1 MCDGCSGFTH
11 LSTVTH
17 DLPGEA
23 LPPVMCGSKPLCGAM
38 KSKPYMT
45 NQSVAVSFE
54 SLRDSQGPEQRET

>member
-1 MCDGCSGFTH
+1 MCDGCSGFTP

-17 DLPGEA
+17 DPPGEA

-38 KSKPYMT
+38 KSKPYMI

-54 SLRDSQGPEQRET
+54 SLRDSQGPGQRET